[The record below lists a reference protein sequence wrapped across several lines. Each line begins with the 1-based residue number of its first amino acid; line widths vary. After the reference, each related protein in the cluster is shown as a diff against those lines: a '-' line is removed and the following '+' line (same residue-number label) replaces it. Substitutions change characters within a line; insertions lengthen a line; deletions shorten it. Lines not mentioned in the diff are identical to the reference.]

1 MSEATPSRIDD
12 YLDVFIAPSKLFE
25 RRSDGKFG
33 QALLVLVVLVA
44 ILFFATR
51 SAMAPIMDAEMAK
64 GMAAATRDNPNLTA
78 EQLEAGKAVG
88 GIIFAVSIIV
98 GTPIAILL
106 LGLVIFLV
114 AKIAGQGMGYAQGA
128 TIATFSMFPRLV
140 DSIVSAVQALLMDES
155 KLTSRYSVNL
165 GLGRLLDSPTTDPL
179 MLAFAGRLDVFTIW
193 VTVLIGIGL
202 KVMAKATT
210 GQAVVGAAIVWVV
223 GALPTVLGALRQ

>member
-1 MSEATPSRIDD
+1 MSDATPSRVDD
-12 YLDVFIAPSKLFE
+12 YLDVFVSPSKLFE

-33 QALLVLVVLVA
+33 QALVVLVVLVA

-64 GMAAATRDNPNLTA
+64 GMAANPNLTP
-78 EQLEAGKAVG
+78 EQIEGMKKFG
-88 GIIFAVSIIV
+88 GIAFGASLIV
-98 GTPIAILL
+98 GTPIAVLL

-114 AKIAGQGMGYAQGA
+114 AKLVGQGISYAQGA

-155 KLTSRYSVNL
+155 QLTSRYSVSL
-165 GLGRLLDSPTTDPL
+165 GLGRLMESSTANPVL
-179 MLAFAGRLDVFTIW
+179 LAIVGRLDVFTVW
-193 VTVLIGIGL
+193 VTILIAIGL
-202 KVMAKATT
+202 KVMARAT
-210 GQAVVGAAIVWVV
+210 GAQAAIGAVIIWFV